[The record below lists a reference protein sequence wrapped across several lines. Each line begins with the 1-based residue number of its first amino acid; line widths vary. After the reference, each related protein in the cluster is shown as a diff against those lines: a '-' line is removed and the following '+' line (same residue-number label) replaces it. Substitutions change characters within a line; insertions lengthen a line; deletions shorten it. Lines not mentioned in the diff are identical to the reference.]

1 MVELQFTGQINTS
14 LQVGDIVY
22 YLQTSQVA
30 GFDTASVSPTEL
42 GPVSEI
48 LVSNFNEYTI
58 RINTSSP
65 VPAGNN
71 YYMFSKEW
79 QDYITFWVFISFIKF
94 VEIYSGDHGYV
105 SFTLHY

>member
-30 GFDTASVSPTEL
+30 GFDRASTNPIEI

-48 LVSNFNEYTI
+48 LNLQF
-58 RINTSSP
+58 
-65 VPAGNN
+65 
-71 YYMFSKEW
+71 
-79 QDYITFWVFISFIKF
+79 QL
-94 VEIYSGDHGYV
+94 EIIIIC
-105 SFTLHY
+105 FLKIIQ